1 MIAILDY
8 GLGNTRSIYNAFHF
22 LQENV
27 LITDDPKILRSS
39 DAIVVPG
46 VGSFNDGMN
55 NLKKKNLL
63 EILNE
68 EVIEKQKPYLGICL
82 GMEFLAEKSF
92 ENGEHSGF
100 GWIKGNVIKLEN
112 QNLETKIPHVGF
124 DDTEII
130 KNSLL
135 LSKLEQPIFYYLHS
149 YFLNLENSETNF
161 ITSIC
166 NYGGNK
172 IIGSFEKNNIHAVQF
187 HPEKS
192 QGTGLK
198 LLQNFLSFTRK

>member
-68 EVIEKQKPYLGICL
+68 EVI
-82 GMEFLAEKSF
+82 
-92 ENGEHSGF
+92 
-100 GWIKGNVIKLEN
+100 
-112 QNLETKIPHVGF
+112 
-124 DDTEII
+124 
-130 KNSLL
+130 
-135 LSKLEQPIFYYLHS
+135 
-149 YFLNLENSETNF
+149 
-161 ITSIC
+161 
-166 NYGGNK
+166 
-172 IIGSFEKNNIHAVQF
+172 
-187 HPEKS
+187 
-192 QGTGLK
+192 
-198 LLQNFLSFTRK
+198 